1 VQKTVFIEEL
11 VKRDFKGDTPL
22 HAAAKAG
29 SIDILEF
36 FVTASTPAFLEI
48 ENDFGLTPA

>member
-1 VQKTVFIEEL
+1 VHKTVFVEEL

-36 FVTASTPAFLEI
+36 FLTASTPAFLEI